1 MIPEPRPVISLVIPT
16 RERAH
21 YLDAA
26 IRSALVAADAADAP
40 VEIVVSDNASSD
52 DTPAVI
58 AGFDDP
64 RIVALRTDRRLSMRE
79 NFQFALSHTTG
90 DHVLFI
96 GDDDAVLPNGLRLL
110 ADLIA
115 RHDPD
120 IVKWRVMT
128 YLWPDPRTGAAGT
141 LRVRPQALDG
151 RLKRLDPAAVL
162 DGFARARFRSYH
174 DGGMIYHGCISR
186 RLIARAEAAS
196 GGPYFRGSSP
206 DVFTSLQALMV
217 TDRPILRINLP
228 ITLGGSSPRSNGAA
242 GQKLAVS
249 GASAEGTEFARFI
262 AETGTD
268 PYQCRLPVSCPS
280 LTMMT
285 LDCLQCAAELQG
297 YPLKIDAAA
306 WSARIAADIG
316 RFAEPTRSTCEAL
329 ARVLLG
335 PDFHLDDP
343 ASESA
348 VPVAPSPAPAPA
360 PPDGPALRRVSTTL
374 HFEGGRMTADA
385 AAAADTLDGL
395 VRLGRT
401 DARPPG
407 ALGRVRNVLG
417 QHARARWM
425 LR

>member
-40 VEIVVSDNASSD
+40 VEIVVSDNASTD

-64 RIVALRTDRRLSMRE
+64 RIVAVRTDRRLSMRE
-79 NFQFALSHTTG
+79 NFQFALSNTTG

-110 ADLIA
+110 AALIA

-162 DGFARARFRSYH
+162 DGFARAQFRSYH
-174 DGGMIYHGCISR
+174 DGGMIYHGCLSR
-186 RLIARAEAAS
+186 RLIARAEAGS
-196 GGPYFRGSSP
+196 GGPFFRGSSP

-217 TDRPILRINLP
+217 TDRPILRISLP
-228 ITLGGSSPRSNGAA
+228 LTLGGSSPRSNGAA
-242 GQKLAVS
+242 GQKLAIS
-249 GASAEGTEFARFI
+249 GASGEGTEFAKFI
-262 AETGTD
+262 AETGSD

-280 LTMMT
+280 LSMIT
-285 LDCLQCAAELQG
+285 LDCLQCAAELQA
-297 YPLKIDAAA
+297 YPLTIDAAA

-316 RFAEPTRSTCEAL
+316 RFAEPTRSACEAL

-335 PDFHLDDP
+335 PDFRLEGP
-343 ASESA
+343 APESA
-348 VPVAPSPAPAPA
+348 PAAAAAMPAPA
-360 PPDGPALRRVSTTL
+360 PPDGPTLRRLSTTL

-385 AAAADTLDGL
+385 AAAADTLDRL
-395 VRLGRT
+395 VRFDRA

-417 QHARARWM
+417 QHARARQM